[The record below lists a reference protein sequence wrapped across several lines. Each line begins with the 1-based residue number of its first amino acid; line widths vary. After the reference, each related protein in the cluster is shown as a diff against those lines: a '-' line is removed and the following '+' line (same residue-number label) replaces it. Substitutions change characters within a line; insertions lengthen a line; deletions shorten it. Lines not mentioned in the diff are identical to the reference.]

1 MMKLS
6 PMRVFITLSLAILLF
21 SCSQTKSSKTFT
33 SVKVTDLFTDS
44 VSIRALEVMDGSV
57 AFAGTGGIFG
67 TVDQQT
73 GQIRAKQQR
82 YDTIYPEF
90 RAVAHTPSDFFM
102 LSAGRPALLFK
113 TGNQGLMELVYKEDE
128 EGVFYDAMAFWNE
141 KEGLAAGDEMGGCLS
156 LLITRDGGST
166 WNKIDCAD
174 LPETIPGEGAFAASN
189 TNIAIVGD
197 RAWVGTT
204 EGRIWYTP
212 DRGKSWEVFKTPVR
226 SDEPTL
232 GIYTLDFYSDEVGIA
247 MGGDYTTP
255 DGNLGN
261 KAITEDGGR
270 TWELLA
276 EGEIP
281 GYTSCV
287 QFVPGSGGQGLVAV
301 SYSGISYSSDRGKKW
316 SSLSEEPF
324 YTLKFVNDSIAFAA
338 GKFRISRLKFQ

>member
-1 MMKLS
+1 MRIFIFLFLS
-6 PMRVFITLSLAILLF
+6 ILLL
-21 SCSQTKSSKTFT
+21 SCSEKKQVKTFST
-33 SVKVTDLFTDS
+33 VKVTDLFTDS
-44 VSIRALEVMDGSV
+44 VSIRALEVMQGSV
-57 AFAGTGGIFG
+57 AFAGTGGVFG
-67 TVDQQT
+67 ALDLQS
-73 GQIRAKQQR
+73 GQIRIKQQR

-166 WNKIDCAD
+166 WNKMDCAD

-197 RAWVGTT
+197 RAWIGTT
-204 EGRIWYTP
+204 EGRVWFTP
-212 DRGKSWEVFKTPVR
+212 DKGRSWEVFETPVR

-247 MGGDYTTP
+247 MGGDYTNP
-255 DGNLGN
+255 EGMAGN
-261 KAITEDGGR
+261 KALTEDGGR

-276 EGEIP
+276 EGGLP

-287 QFVPGSGGQGLVAV
+287 QFIPDTGGQGLVAV
-301 SYSGISYSSDRGKKW
+301 SYSGIYYSSDRGKQW
-316 SSLSEEPF
+316 SSLSAEPF
-324 YTLKFVNDSIAFAA
+324 YTLRFVNDSTAYAA
-338 GKFRISRLKFQ
+338 GKFRISKLEFQ